1 LADTPEPDRFEGA
14 PHPRETRVLFGQ
26 HEAERGFLD
35 AYRSGRMPHAWL
47 FGGEL
52 GIGKA
57 TLAYRAARF
66 VLVHPD
72 PQTAAVRAATDLSV
86 DPNHPAARRVEA
98 LSHRDLVVLRR
109 EYDAEKKRVLAEISI
124 DKVRAAL
131 HVFSGTSAEGGWRVA
146 ILDSA
151 EDLNRN
157 SANALLKIV
166 EEPPAR
172 ALFLIVAHRPGAV
185 MPTIRSRVR
194 RLPLVPLG
202 AAEVAS
208 AVHATGL
215 AADDALIARAAA
227 LSGGSVRSALKLLD
241 EHTLAVVEHIRRM
254 LDSLPDLD
262 RMDLHRVAEGLTGR
276 ANEAD
281 FETALE
287 TIQGWLSGEAHARAG
302 EAAGRLAP
310 LAEVWDKIAR
320 AVREATIYNLDR
332 RALVLGLFSD
342 LAEAVR
348 GSRAA

>member
-1 LADTPEPDRFEGA
+1 LAEIAEPDRFEGA
-14 PHPRETRVLFGQ
+14 PHPRETRLLLGQ
-26 HEAERGFLD
+26 QEAEKSFLD
-35 AYRSGRMPHAWL
+35 AYRGGRMPHAWL
-47 FGGEL
+47 FGGEQ

-72 PQTAAVRAATDLSV
+72 PQAAAVQAAADLSV
-86 DPNHPAARRVEA
+86 DPDHPAARRVEA
-98 LSHRDLVVLRR
+98 MSHRDLVVLRR
-109 EYDAEKKRVLAEISI
+109 EFDPEKKRVPAEISV

-131 HVFSGTSAEGGWRVA
+131 HVFSGTSAEGGWRIA

-172 ALFLIVAHRPGAV
+172 SLFLIVAHRPGAV

-194 RLPLVPLG
+194 RLSLAPLAVTDVAAAVP
-202 AAEVAS
+202 AP
-208 AVHATGL
+208 GL
-215 AADDALIARAAA
+215 AADDALVVRAAE
-227 LSGGSVRSALKLLD
+227 LSGGSVRHALRLLD

-254 LDSLPDLD
+254 LDTLPDLD
-262 RMDLHRVAEGLTGR
+262 RMDLHRVAEGLAGR

-287 TIQGWLSGEAHARAG
+287 TIQDWLSGEAHRRAG
-302 EAAGRLAP
+302 EGPGRLAP

-320 AVREATIYNLDR
+320 AVREASIYNLDR